1 MHGTITLD
9 AGKTPGVVNHVVMKE
24 KHEPNAPW
32 RTTQHWEIVPVG
44 KGEYSNTHA
53 QLRLVYGGLCLS
65 RTDAAT
71 SKSGDGDS
79 DSRYGLT
86 MAKCADPNDAHELV
100 DIPKNQIFA
109 FHGFAE
115 QSEDLAPAFE
125 GAKAAV
131 SDMQAKKD
139 AVQDEIQEDAGN
151 LN

>member
-1 MHGTITLD
+1 M
-9 AGKTPGVVNHVVMKE
+9 PS
-24 KHEPNAPW
+24 W

-86 MAKCADPNDAHELV
+86 MAKCVDLNDAHELV
-100 DIPKNQIFA
+100 DIPKIKFLLSMDSLSKAKTWLQHSKAQKLRSVICKPKRTQSKMKFKKTLETQINTT
-109 FHGFAE
+109 
-115 QSEDLAPAFE
+115 LY
-125 GAKAAV
+125 K
-131 SDMQAKKD
+131 
-139 AVQDEIQEDAGN
+139 
-151 LN
+151 